1 MTTIDIDESIYNY
14 DLDCIEKCSCG
25 WVELDTGGWVRC
37 KCYLRKVR
45 EKRVKKFIE
54 AYPMPQLLRQ
64 KSFENFVCTSETQKM
79 ARERMQRC
87 EPCYLFG
94 PYGVGKTHLLAAMI
108 NLKLSKMV
116 PAMFVSAPWLF
127 EGLRRD
133 MFRDGNTEH
142 LVIDDACTVDFLAID
157 DLGKEKPT
165 AMVEEKL
172 FMIIDCRLSKG
183 LPTSF
188 SSNLPLDEQSNRID
202 GAIKS
207 RMHEMCEVICVRGK
221 DYRKDSN

>member
-1 MTTIDIDESIYNY
+1 M
-14 DLDCIEKCSCG
+14 
-25 WVELDTGGWVRC
+25 RC
-37 KCYLRKVR
+37 ECYLRKIR
-45 EKRVKKFIE
+45 EKRVKKLIE
-54 AYPMPQLLRQ
+54 AYPMPQLLKH
-64 KSFENFVCTSETQKM
+64 KSLENFVITSGTQKK
-79 ARERMQRC
+79 ALEKMQRC

-94 PYGVGKTHLLAAMI
+94 PYGVGKTHLLAAMV
-108 NLKLSKMV
+108 NLKISKMI

-172 FMIIDCRLSKG
+172 FMIVDSRLSKG

-202 GAIKS
+202 GAIF
-207 RMHEMCEVICVRGK
+207 
-221 DYRKDSN
+221 